1 MRLITTNCW
10 LFNLDFRC
18 KTPLGSWFLEFFD
31 SKKMPSLWA
40 FYWCWK
46 NFHLIISSMWSQWTS
61 NFELRNLSQSTSFVR
76 PGMKVTVCGQLKLFN
91 FEHKNVEFLDEIF
104 VLNHPKIFRFSTSVH
119 TDQFWVVNFIFAST
133 MSRLRFL

>member
-1 MRLITTNCW
+1 MKDTIEKNE
-10 LFNLDFRC
+10 LFKLDFGC
-18 KTPLGSWFLEFFD
+18 KTPLGSWFFEFFD
-31 SKKMPSLWA
+31 SKNMSFLWA
-40 FYWCWK
+40 FYWHWK

-104 VLNHPKIFRFSTSVH
+104 VLNHPKIFRITEIS
-119 TDQFWVVNFIFAST
+119 IFNICTHWS
-133 MSRLRFL
+133 SLSGELYFC